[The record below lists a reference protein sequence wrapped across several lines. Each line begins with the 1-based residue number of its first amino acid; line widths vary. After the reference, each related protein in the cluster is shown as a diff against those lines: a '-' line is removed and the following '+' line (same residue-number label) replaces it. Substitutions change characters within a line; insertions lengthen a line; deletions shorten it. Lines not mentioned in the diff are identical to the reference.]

1 MCRFLCGINTYSI
14 LFKIYYISFV
24 SISKLIYMQEN
35 QQVELRIY
43 FDVKKKKKELRTYFK
58 LKFSL
63 NQSLIDMY

>member
-24 SISKLIYMQEN
+24 NISKLIYMQEN

-43 FDVKKKKKELRTYFK
+43 FDVKKKRIE
-58 LKFSL
+58 
-63 NQSLIDMY
+63 NIP

>member
-43 FDVKKKKKELRTYFK
+43 FDVKKKELRIYLK

>member
-1 MCRFLCGINTYSI
+1 
-14 LFKIYYISFV
+14 
-24 SISKLIYMQEN
+24 MQEN

-43 FDVKKKKKELRTYFK
+43 FDVKKKELRIYFK